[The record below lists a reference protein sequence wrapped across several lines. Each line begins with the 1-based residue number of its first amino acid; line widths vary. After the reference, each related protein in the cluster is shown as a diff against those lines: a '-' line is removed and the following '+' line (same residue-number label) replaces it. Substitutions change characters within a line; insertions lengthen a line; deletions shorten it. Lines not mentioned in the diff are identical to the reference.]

1 MTGTSKEYA
10 VALFGLAVET
20 GTAAEIAEGL
30 ALVRKVFEDTPE
42 FSAFL
47 SSPGIPKQ
55 ERLQLIQDT
64 FSEDVP
70 EYVVSFLSLLCEHGD
85 APIFMECANEF
96 DKLYSQSKNVS
107 YAVVTSVVELTDDEK
122 TKLCAKLEHINHN
135 KVIIEYRIDPSLL
148 GGLTVEMDGLI
159 LDGSLKRRLH
169 NMKEVMDE

>member
-10 VALFGLAVET
+10 IALFGLAMES
-20 GTAAEIAEGL
+20 GSEAEIAEGL
-30 ALVRKVFEDTPE
+30 ALVRKVFEDTPG
-42 FSAFL
+42 FDAFL

-55 ERLQLIQDT
+55 ERLKCIADT

-85 APIFMECANEF
+85 M
-96 DKLYSQSKNVS
+96 KLLVSCINDYDALYAQSKKVAH
-107 YAVVTSVVELTDDEK
+107 AVVTSVIELTDDEK
-122 TKLCAKLEHINHN
+122 AKLKAKLEHINHN
-135 KVIIEYRIDPSLL
+135 TVELEYRIDPALL

-169 NMKEVMDE
+169 NIKEVMDE